1 MQNILI
7 MASFSL
13 TLAFGLPKATQGQT
27 YRVWQAPTKNGIG
40 LGAGIVRLE
49 NSASLFHNGALPL
62 RIDEVLASRLA
73 VKNVGH
79 TAIPSGQ
86 YLQLQSSNAPLGS
99 AERGKELFSGS
110 AAFQRGGPPCVSCHS
125 VAGLPFP
132 SGGSL
137 GPNLTHTYTKL
148 GSEGIDAALQTLFF
162 PAMTP
167 LYEAHQLTPQ
177 ERNDLKAFF
186 QQEDSQ
192 QVQEG
197 RITVI
202 FILIALGGLVIFLIL
217 AGLIWRGRLR
227 RVRKH
232 LVESASR

>member
-1 MQNILI
+1 MQNLLI
-7 MASFSL
+7 IASFSL
-13 TLAFGLPKATQGQT
+13 TLACGLPTGIPGRTYLIGQTQEKKATMLSASIA
-27 YRVWQAPTKNGIG
+27 WPEI
-40 LGAGIVRLE
+40 
-49 NSASLFHNGALPL
+49 SASLRYNGVPQRRMAEGLASHFSVEGTGHATTSAAQYSRLESSNLPL
-62 RIDEVLASRLA
+62 A
-73 VKNVGH
+73 
-79 TAIPSGQ
+79 
-86 YLQLQSSNAPLGS
+86 S
-99 AERGKELFSGS
+99 AEHGKELFSGR
-110 AAFQRGGPPCVSCHS
+110 ARFQRGGPPCVSCHS

-177 ERNDLKAFF
+177 ERSDLKAFF
-186 QQEDSQ
+186 QQEDNQ
-192 QVQEG
+192 QTQEG
-197 RITVI
+197 RVTVI
-202 FILIALGGLVIFLIL
+202 FVLIALGGLMIFLIL

-227 RVRKH
+227 GVRRH

>member
-1 MQNILI
+1 MQGCLKIPFFVFILV
-7 MASFSL
+7 
-13 TLAFGLPKATQGQT
+13 FGLPKTSQSQT
-27 YRVWQAPTKNGIG
+27 YLIGQSPKKNGTG
-40 LGAGIVRLE
+40 LSAGITWPGI
-49 NSASLFHNGALPL
+49 SALLAPNGAPL
-62 RIDEVLASRLA
+62 HGVDEIRSSRLTGGSVEHGA
-73 VKNVGH
+73 
-79 TAIPSGQ
+79 TPAGQ
-86 YLQLQSSNAPLGS
+86 DSQLESSNVPLGS

-177 ERNDLKAFF
+177 ERNDLKVFF

-192 QVQEG
+192 QVQQG

-227 RVRKH
+227 GVRKH

>member
-1 MQNILI
+1 MQNLLTI
-7 MASFSL
+7 AFFSL
-13 TLAFGLPKATQGQT
+13 ILAFGLPKATQSRTYLIAQT
-27 YRVWQAPTKNGIG
+27 PEKNGTG
-40 LGAGIVRLE
+40 LGVDIALPEV
-49 NSASLFHNGALPL
+49 SASLFHNGVLPGN
-62 RIDEVLASRLA
+62 IGGNPESRLTGEG
-73 VKNVGH
+73 VGH
-79 TAIPSGQ
+79 EATPADQDS
-86 YLQLQSSNAPLGS
+86 QLENSNVSLGS

-110 AAFQRGGPPCVSCHS
+110 AHFQRGGPPCVSCHS

-177 ERNDLKAFF
+177 ERSDLKAFF
-186 QQEDSQ
+186 QQEDNQ
-192 QVQEG
+192 QTQEG
-197 RITVI
+197 RVTILFV
-202 FILIALGGLVIFLIL
+202 LIALGGLMIFLIL

-227 RVRKH
+227 GVRRH